1 LEGVADVVEAELTGC
16 FLKRGNQ
23 ALVEADGGVAF
34 AADDVVVMVLRLL
47 GKVESFSPKR
57 DSLQKAG
64 FIKGFEDPIDSG
76 SIAGGRADLG
86 VDLFGGEGGAG
97 FFDQAKDSP
106 ATRGGFQARLAKGI
120 GSFPCGVFV
129 RHKESRCR

>member
-1 LEGVADVVEAELTGC
+1 MADVVEAELTGF

-34 AADDVVVMVLRLL
+34 AADDVVVMVLGLL

-57 DSLQKAG
+57 DSLQEAG

-76 SIAGGRADLG
+76 SIASCGTDLG
-86 VDLFGGEGGAG
+86 INVVWRKRSDG
-97 FFDQAKDSP
+97 FFEDFKNCAASW
-106 ATRGGFQARLAKGI
+106 R
-120 GSFPCGVFV
+120 
-129 RHKESRCR
+129 

>member
-1 LEGVADVVEAELTGC
+1 MADVVEAELTGF

-23 ALVEADGGVAF
+23 TLVEADGGVAF

-47 GKVESFSPKR
+47 RKVEGFTPKR

-76 SIAGGRADLG
+76 SIAGSRTDLG
-86 VDLFGGEGGAG
+86 INVVWRKRSDG
-97 FFDQAKDSP
+97 FFKDSKNG
-106 ATRGGFQARLAKGI
+106 AASWR
-120 GSFPCGVFV
+120 
-129 RHKESRCR
+129 

>member
-1 LEGVADVVEAELTGC
+1 LGWGWCGWCWRRSQLAGAFCAEPGQLEGVADVVEAELTG
-16 FLKRGNQ
+16 FFFQGRNQ

-57 DSLQKAG
+57 DSLQETG

-76 SIAGGRADLG
+76 SIAGSGTDLG
-86 VDLFGGEGGAG
+86 INMVWREGSDG
-97 FFDQAKDSP
+97 FFKNFKNGAASW
-106 ATRGGFQARLAKGI
+106 R
-120 GSFPCGVFV
+120 
-129 RHKESRCR
+129 

>member
-1 LEGVADVVEAELTGC
+1 LEGVADVVEAELTGF

-23 ALVEADGGVAF
+23 TLVEADGGVAF

-57 DSLQKAG
+57 DSLQEAG

-76 SIAGGRADLG
+76 SIAGSGSDLG
-86 VDLFGGEGGAG
+86 INVVWRQRSDCFFKNFKNGA
-97 FFDQAKDSP
+97 ASW
-106 ATRGGFQARLAKGI
+106 R
-120 GSFPCGVFV
+120 
-129 RHKESRCR
+129 

>member
-1 LEGVADVVEAELTGC
+1 MEAELAGF
-16 FLKRGNQ
+16 FLERCDQ

-57 DSLQKAG
+57 DSLQEAG

-76 SIAGGRADLG
+76 SIAGSGTDLG
-86 VDLFGGEGGAG
+86 INIVWRKRSDG
-97 FFDQAKDSP
+97 FFKNFKNGAASW
-106 ATRGGFQARLAKGI
+106 R
-120 GSFPCGVFV
+120 
-129 RHKESRCR
+129 

>member
-1 LEGVADVVEAELTGC
+1 MEAELTGF

-57 DSLQKAG
+57 DSLQEAG

-76 SIAGGRADLG
+76 SIAGSGTDLG
-86 VDLFGGEGGAG
+86 INIVWRKRSDG
-97 FFDQAKDSP
+97 FFKNFKNGTASW
-106 ATRGGFQARLAKGI
+106 R
-120 GSFPCGVFV
+120 
-129 RHKESRCR
+129 